1 MTSTV
6 VPETPESSPPPPP
19 PPPSPPPRPPP
30 SPSTLLQPSQKKRP
44 SKSSRVF
51 RAFRSVFRSFPILA
65 PSCRIPASVPT
76 HHQTHVA
83 THGGAR
89 AVTGTLYGHRRAR
102 VTLSLQDNPRC
113 LPLLVLELAIPTS
126 KLQQEMSSGGLV
138 RIALECEKRAA
149 PAGRV
154 GLLEEPAWTMYCN
167 GRKAGYAA
175 RREPTEADLGIM
187 ELLRA
192 VSMGA
197 GVLPLAVDPSDENA
211 GEMTY
216 VRAHFERVVGSK
228 DSETFYMMS
237 PDGNSGPELSIFFV
251 RIG

>member
-6 VPETPESSPPPPP
+6 VPETPESSPP
-19 PPPSPPPRPPP
+19 PPP

-65 PSCRIPASVPT
+65 PSCRIPASVPG
-76 HHQTHVA
+76 HHHHGTHVA
-83 THGGAR
+83 THGGGGGGAR
-89 AVTGTLYGHRRAR
+89 VVTGTLYGHRRAR

-175 RREPTEADLGIM
+175 RREPTEADLGVM

-197 GVLPLAVDPSDENA
+197 GVLPLAADRSDENA

-251 RIG
+251 RSG